1 MGTSGNTGGDGE
13 SMTTVE
19 RVGEGLA
26 RQLNR
31 RQTLKRAAVAV
42 FGAVAAW
49 TVEGFRGRSGLAQQ
63 CGVVTEG
70 TCSCTPP
77 EGVYCSG
84 LDESFCAGAQCDGG
98 CTYDE
103 SYRYAGA
110 CWCSATCR
118 YEGGETGYYQCC
130 DCDCYGELC
139 ACREFIS
146 TGASDEPAPE
156 EPPPDDGPEEPP
168 PDGPEEPRDDGPE
181 EPRDDGR
188 LPPPPG
194 APPLPPPGYDGPLPP
209 PCFPFCD

>member
-1 MGTSGNTGGDGE
+1 MGTSGNALGDGE
-13 SMTTVE
+13 SMTMVD
-19 RVGEGLA
+19 RVGEELA

-42 FGAVAAW
+42 FGVVAAW
-49 TVEGFRGRSGLAQQ
+49 TVEGFRGKSALAQQ
-63 CGVVTEG
+63 CGFVTEG
-70 TCSCTPP
+70 DCTCNPP

-118 YEGGETGYYQCC
+118 YEGGESGYYQCC
-130 DCDCYGELC
+130 DCDCYGQLC

-146 TGASDEPAPE
+146 TGASDEPAPQ
-156 EPPPDDGPEEPP
+156 EPPPDS
-168 PDGPEEPRDDGPE
+168 GPE

-194 APPLPPPGYDGPLPP
+194 APPMPPPGYDGPLPP

>member
-1 MGTSGNTGGDGE
+1 
-13 SMTTVE
+13 MTTVE

-49 TVEGFRGRSGLAQQ
+49 TVEGFRGKSALAQQ
-63 CGVVTEG
+63 CGFVTEG
-70 TCSCTPP
+70 TCTCTPP

-84 LDESFCAGAQCDGG
+84 LDPSFCAASQCAGD
-98 CTYDE
+98 CYYDE
-103 SYRYAGA
+103 TYRYAGA
-110 CWCSATCR
+110 CWCSATCQ
-118 YEGGETGYYQCC
+118 YDGGESGYYQCC
-130 DCDCYGELC
+130 DCNCYGQLC

-146 TGASDEPAPE
+146 TGYSE
-156 EPPPDDGPEEPP
+156 EPVPEAPSDDGPR
-168 PDGPEEPRDDGPE
+168 EPRDD
-181 EPRDDGR
+181 DR

-194 APPLPPPGYDGPLPP
+194 APPLPPPGYDGPPLPP

>member
-1 MGTSGNTGGDGE
+1 MGASGNALGDGE
-13 SMTTVE
+13 AMTTVE

-49 TVEGFRGRSGLAQQ
+49 TVEGFRGNSALAQECSFVSDN
-63 CGVVTEG
+63 CG
-70 TCSCTPP
+70 CTPP

-84 LDESFCAGAQCDGG
+84 LDPSFCAGSACSGA
-98 CTYDE
+98 CYWDE
-103 SYRYAGA
+103 TYRYAGA
-110 CWCSATCR
+110 CWCSATCS
-118 YEGGETGYYQCC
+118 YDGGESGYYHCC
-130 DCDCYGELC
+130 DCNCHGQLC

-146 TGASDEPAPE
+146 TGYTEEPVPE
-156 EPPPDDGPEEPP
+156 EPSGD
-168 PDGPEEPRDDGPE
+168 EPR

-194 APPLPPPGYDGPLPP
+194 APPLPPPGYDGPPLPP